1 MRVLDCG
8 CGPGSI
14 SIDLATLVAPCEV
27 VGIDIEP
34 TQLDAARALAAGRQV
49 ENVQFQFGSIYDLP
63 FPDASFDSVLAHTV
77 VEHLANPQE
86 AFTEVRRVVKPHG
99 IFGVRDPDSSTWR
112 MGPASPAVRDLAALL
127 QRVQELNGGSPY
139 YAPHQRELLLK
150 AGFARAEG
158 GASAMYGGKPEEMEV
173 ARLVMQE
180 QFAETAF
187 IDAASG
193 CGYDVAALE
202 HLLEGI
208 TAWSRRPDA
217 FWALMTC
224 HAIGWAT

>member
-1 MRVLDCG
+1 
-8 CGPGSI
+8 
-14 SIDLATLVAPCEV
+14 
-27 VGIDIEP
+27 
-34 TQLDAARALAAGRQV
+34 
-49 ENVQFQFGSIYDLP
+49 
-63 FPDASFDSVLAHTV
+63 
-77 VEHLANPQE
+77 
-86 AFTEVRRVVKPHG
+86 
-99 IFGVRDPDSSTWR
+99 
-112 MGPASPAVRDLAALL
+112 
-127 QRVQELNGGSPY
+127 
-139 YAPHQRELLLK
+139 
-150 AGFARAEG
+150 
-158 GASAMYGGKPEEMEV
+158 MYGGKPEEMEV

-208 TAWSRRPDA
+208 TSWSRRPDA